1 MWLSRNPRDGPVRR
15 NEYLT
20 LGGGVVVVGSS
31 SLSDSHI
38 LICIAA
44 AALKDEKKTTKNDV
58 EARATATAVGEGGR
72 QVGGRTARNL
82 TIGTE
87 HTAHTHMCWQT
98 ISGTTEHGGSAA
110 FNGLWLVY
118 YGGWAKRW
126 KSVYFAANGPV

>member
-1 MWLSRNPRDGPVRR
+1 M
-15 NEYLT
+15 
-20 LGGGVVVVGSS
+20 VVVGSS

-38 LICIAA
+38 LICIAAAAAAA

-87 HTAHTHMCWQT
+87 H
-98 ISGTTEHGGSAA
+98 
-110 FNGLWLVY
+110 
-118 YGGWAKRW
+118 
-126 KSVYFAANGPV
+126 